1 MLPWAGA
8 YDVRVTAD
16 DKQRACA
23 ILHVDMDA
31 FFVAVELLDRPE
43 LKGRPVIVGAVSGR
57 SVVLSASYE
66 ARRFG
71 VRSAMPM
78 ATARRLCP
86 GAVVLGPRQDAYREM
101 SGAVMDLFRTIT
113 PQVEPLSVDE
123 AFLDVSGSVRRLGQ
137 PSEIGALIR
146 RRVAEE
152 LGITAS
158 VGIAGTKFV
167 AKIASTRAKPDG
179 LLVIRPEET
188 VAYLHALPVEAL
200 WGVGEKTRTVL
211 ARAGI
216 RTIADVAHTPESAL
230 RRLLGVTGEHVHRLA
245 WGVDE
250 RRVTP
255 ERVEKSIG
263 AEETFAQDTSGDDV
277 LLRELLRLAHR
288 TAGRLRSAGKMCRS
302 VSLKVRYA
310 DFSTLTRS
318 RTFSEPVDGAQP
330 IYAAVK
336 GLLQSLGERP
346 MSVRLV
352 GIRAEHLE
360 DALRVGQQLSL
371 DPRDGNWRRLEETLD
386 RVHGRFGAG
395 GLVPAR
401 LLPPERGDRE
411 GRTSDPKN
419 KDPDRPPELSTDDD
433 ANYS

>member
-1 MLPWAGA
+1 M
-8 YDVRVTAD
+8 TAD
-16 DKQRACA
+16 ERLRACA

-31 FFVAVELLDRPE
+31 FYVAVELLDRPH
-43 LKGRPVIVGAVSGR
+43 LKGQPVIVGSTAGR

-86 GAVVLGPRQDAYREM
+86 RAEVLEPRQGAYREV
-101 SGAVMDLFRTIT
+101 SRAVMELFRSIT

-123 AFLDVSGSVRRLGQ
+123 AFLDVSGSVRRLGP
-137 PSEIGALIR
+137 PSDIGALIR
-146 RRVAEE
+146 RRVASE

-158 VGIAGTKFV
+158 VGIAATKFV

-179 LLVIRPEET
+179 LLIIRPEET
-188 VAYLHALPVEAL
+188 VPYLHTLPVEAL
-200 WGVGEKTRTVL
+200 WGIGEKTRTVL

-216 RTIADVAHTPESAL
+216 HTIADVAHTPEPAL
-230 RRLLGVTGEHVHRLA
+230 RRLLGAIGGQVYRLA

-250 RRVTP
+250 RPVTP

-263 AEETFAQDTSGDDV
+263 AEETFAEDTAGNDV
-277 LLRELLRLAHR
+277 LFRELLRLAHR
-288 TAGRLRSAGKMCRS
+288 TAGRLRGAEKMCRS

-330 IYAAVK
+330 LYAAARS
-336 GLLQSLGERP
+336 LLEGLGERP
-346 MSVRLV
+346 MSVRLL

-360 DALRVGQQLSL
+360 DVHAVGRQLSL
-371 DPRDGNWRRLEETLD
+371 DPQEGNWRRLEDTLD
-386 RVHGRFGAG
+386 RVHDRFGAE

-401 LLPPERGDRE
+401 LLPSERRDR
-411 GRTSDPKN
+411 
-419 KDPDRPPELSTDDD
+419 PDR
-433 ANYS
+433 